1 MVKKKN
7 VTLNNV
13 SEIEEKISKL
23 KLELANFKGL
33 LASKTK
39 SNNTSKKKQI
49 KKDIARHL
57 TKKHEIINKDIK
69 KKVES
74 NV

>member
-13 SEIEEKISKL
+13 SEIEEKIGKL

-49 KKDIARHL
+49 KKDIARHF
-57 TKKHEIINKDIK
+57 TKKNEIINKDIK